1 MITTTKM
8 KNLLKVTFV
17 ICLSFL
23 FQNLTHA
30 QTEKSN
36 KFLQKVGVL
45 DSLYSKTLDEYR
57 NVYVQLPANYN
68 PNDKTKYPVV
78 FLLDGEVFLPAVN
91 EFQNYYSGNFTPEM
105 VIVGISNNTNRM
117 RDLTTS
123 KVSEING
130 RPFEQDN
137 GEAAKFI
144 KFIEDELIPF
154 VEKKYPVTNF
164 RTLIG
169 HSYGGLFTLYSLVHQ
184 PHLFSNYLAIDPSL
198 DWDNQQLIKEAKLM
212 VSNANYKGKSLFMSL
227 GGVVYMQKS
236 GMTLNAIKK
245 DTTDFTLF
253 SRSNISF
260 SEVLKKHKQNNLN
273 FEWKFYPRDLHGT
286 VPFPSI
292 MDGLISVFKWY
303 QLENI
308 DKYNMPNTSADEI
321 NKIVRYRQH
330 KLETHFGYFV
340 PPIPEFLLNMQGYM
354 SMDRGEMERAKM
366 NFELSLEYYPNSPN
380 AYDSMADYY
389 VRNDDKDKAIKYV
402 TKALN
407 ISGND
412 YYKKRIIELKEKK

>member
-137 GEAAKFI
+137 GEATKFI
-144 KFIEDELIPF
+144 KFIEHELIPF

-169 HSYGGLFTLYSLVHQ
+169 HSFGGLFTLYSLVHQ

-236 GMTLNAIKK
+236 GMALNAIKK

-340 PPIPEFLLNMQGYM
+340 HPIPEFLLNMQGYM

-389 VRNDDKDKAIKYV
+389 IRNDDKDKAIKYI